1 MTSKLQAPRSEG
13 EPSPSNPS
21 EAACLGPCLSTSQI
35 NSQVALDVKNLGAMQ
50 LNSETAKMKLE
61 DIDENCQTASANSE
75 LLLPVVPGQV
85 CSSSLHIEQ
94 GWNSGHSLTMS
105 APLSN
110 SKSTAASGPSL
121 DDESGVDKTTAA
133 HSQDISAMN
142 DISLGAQQIQSAT
155 GEWKIEDI
163 EQGWQSENVN
173 TKLYDSRKK
182 CEQAVPEVE
191 IVPAADVVVPVE
203 ESTGQDR
210 LTASCTATNTK
221 DAGQEAAQ
229 EVENMPAAD
238 AVESVDT
245 PNKSEAQSR
254 TSTGQDRMTAAFT
267 ATNTKEAGQRKP
279 SKTPLTKASAPRLTT
294 PLRNTSESVNRR
306 GGRDVEAGAPSSASL
321 RRVAANVSLF
331 GTGNNTN
338 KQ

>member
-75 LLLPVVPGQV
+75 LLLLVVPGQV

-133 HSQDISAMN
+133 HSQDISAMT

-191 IVPAADVVVPVE
+191 IVPAADVVLPVE

-210 LTASCTATNTK
+210 MTASCTATNTK

-254 TSTGQDRMTAAFT
+254 TSTGQDRMTTAFT